1 MFHIKTNVTPLKRIH
16 STSDRGDD
24 ASLRDS
30 AHGLNDRDRADSN
43 LSMLNGAA
51 PTNTTLTNAT
61 AGVLGAALPALGSS
75 RGSSGVT
82 GKLLRDQ

>member
-1 MFHIKTNVTPLKRIH
+1 
-16 STSDRGDD
+16 
-24 ASLRDS
+24 
-30 AHGLNDRDRADSN
+30 
-43 LSMLNGAA
+43 MLNGAA

-82 GKLLRDQ
+82 GKFCYGCLSIADDLTIRAQIL